1 MLVVRLLPTA
11 VVIAGAKQND
21 MSSVFLGAA
30 ASMLHSS
37 ELSTVVG
44 WRDLVPTSSA
54 DVAEAMLA
62 PGVELVFHTT
72 IAALDAPWQNLGCG
86 EEGVGRRGGGTG
98 HRKSQ
103 RPHRRAQ
110 GNPETIF
117 ANSLGSKL
125 VSVTEGTVDHISPHW
140 RPSWS

>member
-1 MLVVRLLPTA
+1 MLVVRLLLTA

-44 WRDLVPTSSA
+44 WRDLVPHPSV

-72 IAALDAPWQNLGCG
+72 IAASTLHGKTSGAGKKGWG
-86 EEGVGRRGGGTG
+86 EGGEAQDTVSPRGRIVA
-98 HRKSQ
+98 RKGIPKPYLPT
-103 RPHRRAQ
+103 R
-110 GNPETIF
+110 
-117 ANSLGSKL
+117 L
-125 VSVTEGTVDHISPHW
+125 VQ
-140 RPSWS
+140 SW